1 MLDFTSAVAIAMSKV
16 SESLFCPFSLFC
28 DQVLICRPGRPQTLG
43 RLRFSL
49 SALSARITGVND
61 HTNPSQF
68 FLKLIGYKASPKLI

>member
-16 SESLFCPFSLFC
+16 SESLFSLFC

-43 RLRFSL
+43 RLSLSL

-61 HTNPSQF
+61 HTNPNQF